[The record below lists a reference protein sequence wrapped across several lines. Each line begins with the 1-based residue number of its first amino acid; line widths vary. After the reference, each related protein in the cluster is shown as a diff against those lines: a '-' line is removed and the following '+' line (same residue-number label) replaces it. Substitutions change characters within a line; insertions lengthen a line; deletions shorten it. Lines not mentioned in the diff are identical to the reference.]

1 MSLTKAEAY
10 KSIVKIQRETG
21 QGFPG
26 IAKVMGTDSGK
37 WCQYLDEL
45 IEEGL
50 VVANDT
56 GGSLGHP
63 ESNMFY
69 TPSKGY
75 NVWTDEGTDGEY
87 SRHKGKYLH
96 FVRFYL
102 GILDVKYDEDMDED
116 TRNKKNWLAPSMTFF
131 LRNPEVMKS
140 YTEWLER
147 NQVALEEMLALDD
160 FYDAPTI
167 EFSKKETEWIK
178 SRGWYE
184 KNKLVSECLELSL
197 SAVGENRKL
206 KSTIKELISLYKRSG
221 DSKYDKDLE
230 EAQQKLDGYDNEDLT
245 RKKLNKWLETL
256 DNVKSIQ
263 ECI

>member
-10 KSIVKIQRETG
+10 KTIIKIQKDTG
-21 QGFPG
+21 QGLAGFV
-26 IAKVMGTDSGK
+26 KVMGPDSGK
-37 WCQYLDEL
+37 WNQYLEEFV
-45 IEEGL
+45 EEGL
-50 VVANDT
+50 VIRNDT

-131 LRNPEVMKS
+131 LRNPEIMKS

-147 NQVALEEMLALDD
+147 NQVALEQMLALDD

-167 EFSKKETEWIK
+167 DFSEEETEWIK
-178 SRGWYE
+178 SRGWYKE
-184 KNKLVSECLELSL
+184 NKSVSECLDSSL
-197 SAVGENRKL
+197 SAVGGNNQL
-206 KSTIKELISLYKRSG
+206 KSTTKQLINLYKQSG

-230 EAQQKLDGYDNEDLT
+230 EAQQKLDQYDIEDFT
-245 RKKLNKWLETL
+245 RKKLNKYLESL
-256 DNVKSIQ
+256 DKEKSIQ
-263 ECI
+263 ECL